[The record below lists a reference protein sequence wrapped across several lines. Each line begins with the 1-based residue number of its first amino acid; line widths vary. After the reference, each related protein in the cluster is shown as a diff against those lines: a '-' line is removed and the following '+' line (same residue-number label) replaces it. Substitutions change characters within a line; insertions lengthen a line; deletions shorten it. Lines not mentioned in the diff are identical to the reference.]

1 MSTATLPREARRN
14 IVAFFAAGKE
24 AKEVSQDPTSGYSKT
39 WVNEGGRKALRIV
52 NMPVFRSGTF
62 RDSYGI
68 QHTWDDI
75 HMDQMVQHFDLLR
88 TRSLLEHLPVRKG
101 HPGFLTTPAQA
112 TDEIIGYHTALRVAR
127 MKNPV
132 DGIEYNYLFADYDII
147 DPVAA
152 DKVDAGLWRNMSA
165 EVGHWFTN
173 AEAEYWPVY
182 QGVAYC
188 DFSAVEGLKN
198 FSSANGVGSTFSL
211 MTETENPVAG
221 EPNGTPVAVP
231 TPPAG
236 VPTPPVPPQNGAPP
250 PQQQAGAPA
259 PQVVAFEFT
268 LAGGRKV
275 SDFAAV
281 QAHIADLESKT
292 AAYEKTE
299 SERREGV
306 RKAFVKSLA
315 GDSETGVPGKLLA
328 NQLEPTEKFA
338 LSLTDEQYT
347 AWQSQ
352 WEAVPAS
359 PVFAGQQM
367 GGGTQFQQNQQT
379 PPQGGGQP
387 GQAAQQSEIDTAKAI
402 IVNFQRTGMKP
413 DQIKETPSFKKL
425 VAAGQA
431 PQL

>member
-14 IVAFFAAGKE
+14 VVSFFAAGKE
-24 AKEVSQDPTSGYSKT
+24 AKEVSEDPTSGFSKSWT
-39 WVNEGGRKALRIV
+39 NENGHRVLKIS

-75 HMDQMVQHFDLLR
+75 HMENMVQHFDLLR
-88 TRSLLEHLPVRKG
+88 QRALLEHLPVRKG

-112 TDEIIGYHTALRVAR
+112 TDEVIGYHTGLRTGR
-127 MKNPV
+127 MTNPV
-132 DGIEYNYLFADYDII
+132 DGKEYNYLFADYDII
-147 DPVAA
+147 DPEAA
-152 DKVDAGLWRNMSA
+152 EKVDRGQWRNMSA

-173 AEAEYWPVY
+173 DEAEYWPVY

-188 DFSAVEGLKN
+188 DFSAVEGLRN
-198 FSSANGVGSTFSL
+198 FSSANGVGSTFSI
-211 MTETENPVAG
+211 MTDKEQTVAG
-221 EPNGTPVAVP
+221 EPNGQTVTVP

-236 VPTPPVPPQNGAPP
+236 VPTPPVPPVTPA
-250 PQQQAGAPA
+250 APA
-259 PQVVAFEFT
+259 QQVFEFT

-292 AAYEKTE
+292 AQYEATE
-299 SERREGV
+299 KERREGTV
-306 RKAFVKSLA
+306 KAFVKSL
-315 GDSETGVPGKLLA
+315 SEGPTARLTEAQIK
-328 NQLEPTEKFA
+328 PTEEFA
-338 LSLTDEQYT
+338 LSLNDAQF
-347 AWQSQ
+347 AVWRSQ
-352 WEAVPAS
+352 WEAIPAS

-367 GGGTQFQQNQQT
+367 GGGTQFQAGQQT

-387 GQAAQQSEIDTAKAI
+387 GQAAAQTELDTAKA
-402 IVNFQRTGMKP
+402 VVANFQRTGMKA

-425 VAAGQA
+425 EAAGQA